1 MPLAL
6 TVNILSAYHKNRM
19 TVISR
24 IGAVEDLLAGRR
36 TMKNLLKINL
46 ASILFAL
53 PVFAAIEGIGN
64 ALRISRITGWEYGRV
79 ERLITVLNIAGF
91 ILTGFLIVYITRR
104 VLENRRISLISSF
117 LWFPYFTLF
126 TYGFAS
132 LFPLTVHEDK
142 PTPVTGLIFIGI
154 LILHFLY
161 LVFVQVFS
169 IFLAAEEQK

>member
-1 MPLAL
+1 
-6 TVNILSAYHKNRM
+6 
-19 TVISR
+19 
-24 IGAVEDLLAGRR
+24 
-36 TMKNLLKINL
+36 MKYLLKINL

-64 ALRISRITGWEYGRV
+64 ALRISRISGWEYGKV

-91 ILTGFLIVYITRR
+91 FLTGWLIVYVTRR
-104 VLENRRISLISSF
+104 MLGNRKIALVSSL
-117 LWFPYFTLF
+117 LWIAYFTLF
-126 TYGFAS
+126 VYAFAS

-161 LVFVQVFS
+161 LVFVQGFS
-169 IFLAAEEQK
+169 IFLAAEERK